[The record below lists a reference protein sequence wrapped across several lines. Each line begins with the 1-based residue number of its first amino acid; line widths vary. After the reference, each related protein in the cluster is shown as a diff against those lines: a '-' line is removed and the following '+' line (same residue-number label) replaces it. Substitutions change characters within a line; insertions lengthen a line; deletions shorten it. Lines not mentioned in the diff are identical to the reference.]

1 MLYFRHRS
9 SLSCIVA
16 GFEGHKLALST
27 LCALVDQKNG
37 VAVHLLGVVFKDFD
51 RVTELSNGGEDIDRH
66 GLRARPRLF
75 WIKAFLSR
83 PWTRVTKMAR
93 VHEQQKGLVVTGKK
107 DFSLQLQEL

>member
-66 GLRARPRLF
+66 GFERRSPRPR
-75 WIKAFLSR
+75 IHAFCSH
-83 PWTRVTKMAR
+83 A
-93 VHEQQKGLVVTGKK
+93 
-107 DFSLQLQEL
+107 